1 MGPKTITGF
10 AQQRKAK
17 GNQEDNFTEREKI
30 DSDDTN
36 DKGIMSR
43 IFKQLI
49 PLTSKKSQQPN
60 GKIGKR
66 PGQTLF
72 QGRCR
77 DGQ

>member
-17 GNQEDNFTEREKI
+17 VNQEDNFTEREKI

-43 IFKQLI
+43 IYKQLI
-49 PLTSKKSQQPN
+49 PLTSKKHQQPN
-60 GKIGKR
+60 GKMGKR
-66 PGQTLF
+66 SGQTLF